1 MVRPLKPEASLS
13 GSEALRYLHS
23 PPSTMIRLV
32 WQFHPGTNVGMG
44 KDHTLFAKAEG
55 EVKFSVRGKLSRKK
69 PRRYVE
75 VVATAPQDHTAV
87 HI

>member
-1 MVRPLKPEASLS
+1 
-13 GSEALRYLHS
+13 
-23 PPSTMIRLV
+23 
-32 WQFHPGTNVGMG
+32 MG
-44 KDHTLFAKAEG
+44 KDHTLFSLADG

-75 VVATAPQDHTAV
+75 VVAFAPEDHTAPV